1 MRGSTSDLT
10 GSRRTRQSMV
20 NMAEW
25 PIKFTSGAKPGKAL
39 KRKSDAADKSKYEK
53 NRKRDFKEEWQD
65 GREWLEFDGEKMKCK
80 LCIKYGVGDCRNTQN
95 FVKGS
100 TNFRY
105 SGIIDHENS
114 RYHRKAVERLY
125 VKEDELGEKQLE
137 AHKAL
142 VSMNQSIRKTLEMK
156 FRNVHALVKQN
167 RPLSDFTWINSLDEK
182 KGLEHGK
189 TYNNRWAAT
198 AFLESISEIV
208 KCEVVGTVKNSSFF
222 SITMDGSTDCGTVE
236 QETMFIRCC
245 HDGKIELKFLCIGEP
260 RSTCAK
266 DLLTFVREKIDE
278 NQLADNMHKFVG
290 FGCDGASNM
299 FGRLNGLVSLLKKD
313 YVEILGVHCL
323 AHRLELA
330 FKDALKG
337 NRQYI
342 QLSTLL
348 IGLYYFYK
356 NSAKQRKNLREC
368 MKVRY

>member
-1 MRGSTSDLT
+1 MQNAIAVNVSILDASVFLGQLPYNTLMLKEVEAMRGSTSDLT
-10 GSRRTRQSMV
+10 GSRRTRQSVV

-125 VKEDELGEKQLE
+125 VKEDELGEKQSE

-167 RPLSDFTWINSLDEK
+167 RPLSDFTWINSPDEK

-189 TYNNRWAAT
+189 TYNNR
-198 AFLESISEIV
+198 
-208 KCEVVGTVKNSSFF
+208 
-222 SITMDGSTDCGTVE
+222 
-236 QETMFIRCC
+236 
-245 HDGKIELKFLCIGEP
+245 
-260 RSTCAK
+260 
-266 DLLTFVREKIDE
+266 
-278 NQLADNMHKFVG
+278 
-290 FGCDGASNM
+290 
-299 FGRLNGLVSLLKKD
+299 
-313 YVEILGVHCL
+313 
-323 AHRLELA
+323 
-330 FKDALKG
+330 
-337 NRQYI
+337 
-342 QLSTLL
+342 
-348 IGLYYFYK
+348 
-356 NSAKQRKNLREC
+356 
-368 MKVRY
+368 